1 MKFKRFVIGV
11 VLGVAAVLP
20 IRAEH
25 AAPAWFVEG
34 RQEYDR
40 LFHSADRNRIQE
52 RTALLQW
59 GKSNRSA
66 FACCEPGLRIADSR
80 RGGALF
86 LIFLAQQFW
95 PGVLQTIADDPSRT
109 FDAALANQTK
119 PYELTLLFERFE
131 AWLSAPAAY
140 DSPADRF
147 IAVNGVTLQ
156 HVDVHRFDPFAPLL
170 TNRWHVVGYS
180 RRGQGRSATPSSG
193 YDTDTLVEDL
203 RGFLDAMHFDRVD
216 LIGHSLA
223 GTEMT
228 VFATRYPTRVRHLV
242 YLDAAYDLASG
253 REVAVKAHMPL
264 GAGTSPV
271 QQLND
276 GAGRTHLDFTA
287 LHVPALAFFV
297 LYDRPE
303 DPPGIRPEA
312 RLRPEL
318 LPYLREQV
326 AIFRRDMKRGEAV
339 ELRNTDHTFFNDPR
353 IQASVVNRVQNFL
366 RR

>member
-1 MKFKRFVIGV
+1 
-11 VLGVAAVLP
+11 
-20 IRAEH
+20 
-25 AAPAWFVEG
+25 
-34 RQEYDR
+34 
-40 LFHSADRNRIQE
+40 
-52 RTALLQW
+52 
-59 GKSNRSA
+59 
-66 FACCEPGLRIADSR
+66 
-80 RGGALF
+80 
-86 LIFLAQQFW
+86 
-95 PGVLQTIADDPSRT
+95 
-109 FDAALANQTK
+109 
-119 PYELTLLFERFE
+119 
-131 AWLSAPAAY
+131 
-140 DSPADRF
+140 
-147 IAVNGVTLQ
+147 
-156 HVDVHRFDPFAPLL
+156 
-170 TNRWHVVGYS
+170 
-180 RRGQGRSATPSSG
+180 
-193 YDTDTLVEDL
+193 
-203 RGFLDAMHFDRVD
+203 MHFDRVD

-228 VFATRYPTRVRHLV
+228 VFATRYPARVRHLV

-264 GAGTSPV
+264 GSGTSPV

-303 DPPGIRPEA
+303 DPPGIRPES

-318 LPYLREQV
+318 IPYLREQV

-353 IQASVVNRVQNFL
+353 IQASVVDRVQTFL